1 MIIIIKGRA
10 NGLCCSTSYFILS
23 ILPTH
28 TQSSSSLLKVLSTQ
42 YIVLLQQIERFSKQD
57 YRIKFTSDELNYQ
70 KVYNHYYGIQ
80 NRQGY
85 LIQNTKYLKECP
97 SGKMEDNIH
106 GQATTEHLA
115 VVTESSRLS
124 LVVPD
129 PVVTDSGHLSPI
141 VSDPSRLSLIVT
153 EPGRLSPSV
162 GSDPDRLSPIQVV
175 DPPRH
180 LFKKTSPSNLLTLYL
195 PRWDP
200 IFV

>member
-42 YIVLLQQIERFSKQD
+42 YIVLLQQIERLSKQD

-70 KVYNHYYGIQ
+70 KVYTHYYE
-80 NRQGY
+80 
-85 LIQNTKYLKECP
+85 IQNTKYLEEYP

-106 GQATTEHLA
+106 GQATTEHLV

-200 IFV
+200 ILVQGRQASM

>member
-1 MIIIIKGRA
+1 M
-10 NGLCCSTSYFILS
+10 
-23 ILPTH
+23 
-28 TQSSSSLLKVLSTQ
+28 
-42 YIVLLQQIERFSKQD
+42 
-57 YRIKFTSDELNYQ
+57 
-70 KVYNHYYGIQ
+70 YNHYYGIQ

-200 IFV
+200 ILVQGRQASMWSSKNKKQLHKKILSDPKTKNSHTFSRNGIWSHQKVRFLKLDCLIKSGDCKR